1 MAVTLRETPGES
13 VITPDQP
20 VVVAEC
26 DTISALFRYRCQHY
40 GDRVAHREKDMGI
53 WKAYSWSEYYD
64 NARWIGAGLV
74 AMGFTRGDV
83 VAILSEDN
91 REWLYCD
98 MGITLVGGISAGV
111 YTTDSAQ
118 QLAYLVNDS
127 GAPFLFIEND
137 EQLDKY
143 LESREDMPG
152 LVRAIV
158 FDRDGLR
165 DFNDEKV
172 IFLDE
177 LIESGREFLQKHA
190 GFIDAEIDKAEPND
204 TALLIYTS
212 GTTGPPKGAMIS
224 HRNMMY
230 QMAYTIPAL
239 EVKETDEQLCFLPLC
254 HIYERLLSV
263 YVQLAAGI
271 TVNFTES
278 VETVFDNMQEVSPHT
293 FAAVPRFW
301 EKVYSQVQ
309 IRRGEATP
317 VGRWAFDRAV
327 ATGMKMVEKKEAGE
341 RISPLLSL
349 RYRVW
354 DALVLANV
362 RNLLGMNRM
371 RRGGSGAAPVSPQ
384 LLRWFESIGVPV
396 REGYGAT
403 ESAGVITTNVGK
415 DNVIGTVGKAIPGTQ
430 IRIAEDDE
438 ILVKGPNV
446 FQGYWNQPE
455 KTAET
460 ISSDGWLHTGDMGS
474 IDDDYAV
481 RITGRL
487 KDIIITAGG
496 KNITPTEFENQLK
509 FSPYV
514 SDAVV
519 IGDQRKYL
527 TCLVMIDQENVE
539 QFAQDNRIP
548 FADFA
553 SLCAAAS
560 VVKLIDAEIQ
570 QVNKQFARVEQIKD
584 FRLIDVLLT
593 AEDDELTPTMKLKR
607 GYVEKAHR
615 SLIDTMYELV

>member
-1 MAVTLRETPGES
+1 MKETPGDS
-13 VITPDQP
+13 VISPDQP
-20 VVVAEC
+20 IVIDGC
-26 DTISALFRYRCQHY
+26 DTISAVFRNQCRHY

-53 WKAYSWSEYYD
+53 WKAYSWSDYYD
-64 NARWIGAGLV
+64 NAQWIGAGLV
-74 AMGFTRGDV
+74 DMGLMRGQA
-83 VAILSEDN
+83 VAILSEDS

-98 MGITLVGGISAGV
+98 MGIMLVGGISAGV

-118 QLAYLVNDS
+118 QLAYLINDS

-143 LESREDMPG
+143 LESRADMRE
-152 LVRAIV
+152 LKKAIV
-158 FDRDGLR
+158 FERDGLR
-165 DFNDEKV
+165 DFNDPNV
-172 IFLDE
+172 MFLDE
-177 LIESGREFLQKHA
+177 LIERGRNYLSQNA
-190 GFIDAEIDKAEPND
+190 GFIEAEIAVAQPQD
-204 TALLIYTS
+204 TALLVYTS

-263 YVQLAAGI
+263 YVQLAAGV

-301 EKVYSQVQ
+301 EKIYSQVQ

-317 VGRWAFDRAV
+317 IGRWAFDRAV
-327 ATGMKMVEKKEAGE
+327 ATGMKVVEQKEAG
-341 RISPLLSL
+341 RVSPLLAF

-354 DALVLANV
+354 DKLVFTNL

-371 RRGGSGAAPVSPQ
+371 RRGGSGAAPVSPE

-403 ESAGVITTNVGK
+403 ESAGVITTNIGD
-415 DNVIGTVGKAIPGTQ
+415 DNIIGSVGKALPGTQ
-430 IRIAEDDE
+430 IRISQNDE
-438 ILVKGPNV
+438 ILVLGPNV

-460 ISSDGWLHTGDMGS
+460 ISEDGWLHTGDMGH
-474 IDDDYAV
+474 IDDNYAV
-481 RITGRL
+481 SITGRI

-496 KNITPTEFENQLK
+496 KNITPTEFESQLK

-519 IGDQRKYL
+519 IGDKRKYL

-539 QFAQDNRIP
+539 QFAQSNQIP

-553 SLCAAAS
+553 SLCAARPI
-560 VVKLIDAEIQ
+560 VELIDAEIQ
-570 QVNKQFARVEQIKD
+570 RVNKQFARVEQIKD

-607 GYVEKAHR
+607 SFVEKSHS
-615 SLIDTMYELV
+615 SLIDAMY